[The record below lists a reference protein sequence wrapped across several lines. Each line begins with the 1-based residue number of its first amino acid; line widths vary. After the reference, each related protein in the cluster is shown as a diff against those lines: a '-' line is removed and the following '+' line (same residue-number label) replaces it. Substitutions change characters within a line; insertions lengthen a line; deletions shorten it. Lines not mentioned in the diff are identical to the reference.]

1 MTHCGTQKLET
12 ERLILRPFSLN
23 DVSAMYRNWASD
35 DQVTKFLTWP
45 AHESEEI
52 TRMILS
58 DWLTHYQEENY
69 YHWGI
74 ELKELGEVIGSLAVV
89 AIRENIGEAE
99 IGYCLG
105 KEWWGNGIMPEAAAA
120 AVDYLFRKAGF
131 RRISACHD
139 KNNPASGR
147 VMQKIGM
154 QYEGTL
160 RNADRNNQGIVDKVI
175 YGILMDDD

>member
-12 ERLILRPFSLN
+12 ERLILRPFSMD
-23 DVSAMYRNWASD
+23 DVSAMYRNWTSD

-45 AHESEEI
+45 AHESEDI

-58 DWLTHYQEENY
+58 DWLTHYQEEENY

-89 AIRENIGEAE
+89 NIRESIGEAE

-105 KEWWGNGIMPEAAAA
+105 KKWWGNGIMAEAAGA
-120 AVDYLFRKAGF
+120 AVDYLFREAGF
-131 RRISACHD
+131 RRICACHD

-147 VMQKIGM
+147 VLQKIGM
-154 QYEGTL
+154 RYEGTL
-160 RNADRNNQGIVDKVI
+160 RSADRNNQAIVDKVI
-175 YGILMDDD
+175 YGILMDD

>member
-12 ERLILRPFSLN
+12 ERLILRPFSMY

-105 KEWWGNGIMPEAAAA
+105 KEWWGNG
-120 AVDYLFRKAGF
+120 
-131 RRISACHD
+131 
-139 KNNPASGR
+139 
-147 VMQKIGM
+147 
-154 QYEGTL
+154 
-160 RNADRNNQGIVDKVI
+160 
-175 YGILMDDD
+175 